1 MRTPW
6 RVLLLVLVYLP
17 VLPGSLAEEETGQYR
32 SKIRI
37 ETGTDLGEG
46 SGLSIEEL
54 ERQIASISD
63 AYARSSAGRHLARHF
78 VEAGEYDKAIDYY
91 RTALAAD
98 GLSDVANRE
107 MLREL
112 AQVYLLSENYAA
124 AADALERALRIKLVP
139 QAGDYLLL
147 AQAYYQL
154 GNLARVV
161 GALDPIRQQG
171 LKLTLA
177 QRRQALALYYQAGAY
192 QRCEELLLQLLAAE
206 PENPAN
212 WHQLASVYL
221 QQNKRKQAMD
231 QLDLAWQKAVPFREQ
246 DIQLRADLHAVNGDP
261 YGAAGILEAAIA
273 EKSLQGS
280 AAIYR
285 KLFQH
290 WLQARENDRA
300 TAALVQAARLSG
312 DIDLY
317 LYLAQLQMEQE
328 DWQAMQQTMLRACQN
343 RLPDKYVGR
352 ANLLL
357 GISQL
362 KLGDRQSAR
371 RSFINATLIG
381 GASEKAGKWLD
392 FMAAEPA
399 TEAEAR
405 RIVGACYGS
414 RGKQVAPTGM
424 ADAVASS
431 GAASPA
437 PDVEVRTV
445 PRQTLFYL
453 EYEEPLAELAT
464 QARSLAMRMA
474 VAIAKSGGKV
484 IGPLQLISQ
493 GPDSGA
499 PLQLAFPVRGMPRAG
514 QQYKVRQAEAFKCA
528 YLEYEGDA
536 ASLERLWSDF
546 VERVTAAGYQPTGEA
561 RTVFHSGA
569 SKLELQL
576 GIE

>member
-17 VLPGSLAEEETGQYR
+17 VLPGSLADEETGQYR

-280 AAIYR
+280 VATYR
-285 KLFQH
+285 KLFQY

-362 KLGDRQSAR
+362 KLETGNPPGALLSTRRSSVAPAR
-371 RSFINATLIG
+371 RRGSGWISWRPSRPLRRRPDALSAPVTVPA
-381 GASEKAGKWLD
+381 ASRSRRPVWP
-392 FMAAEPA
+392 MQWHPAARRPRHPMSKCVPFRGRPCFTWNTKNRWRNSPRRPGRWRCA
-399 TEAEAR
+399 WRSRSPNPEAR
-405 RIVGACYGS
+405 
-414 RGKQVAPTGM
+414 
-424 ADAVASS
+424 
-431 GAASPA
+431 
-437 PDVEVRTV
+437 
-445 PRQTLFYL
+445 
-453 EYEEPLAELAT
+453 
-464 QARSLAMRMA
+464 
-474 VAIAKSGGKV
+474 
-484 IGPLQLISQ
+484 
-493 GPDSGA
+493 
-499 PLQLAFPVRGMPRAG
+499 
-514 QQYKVRQAEAFKCA
+514 
-528 YLEYEGDA
+528 
-536 ASLERLWSDF
+536 
-546 VERVTAAGYQPTGEA
+546 
-561 RTVFHSGA
+561 
-569 SKLELQL
+569 
-576 GIE
+576 